1 MLALIGI
8 LTIAMLLYCI
18 MSKRLSPIV
27 ALIVIPVLGAII
39 ALYILP
45 LLHGATDVAALPH
58 YTVIPTMVAKGISK
72 LAPMAA
78 MFVFA
83 IIFFGVVSDAGM
95 FDPIIAKILKVV
107 GTSPKKIIIGTG
119 VLALIAHLDGNG
131 AVTFLITIPAM
142 LPLYDKLGIDKR
154 ILAGITALSAGVNFL
169 PWTGPTIRAASA
181 LDVTTHDLFTPLIPA
196 QICGLA
202 FMVFMG
208 WYWGRKEEKRLGL
221 VGTKSGAAISA
232 NEQTETV
239 SHFKPKE
246 LTEEERKLR
255 RPHLFWPNIIL
266 VVLVIAS
273 MVATKVPPVFSFMI
287 ACCLALTIN
296 YRKPAEQAARINAHA
311 KGALMMASILF
322 AAGAFTGIMS
332 ESGMIKAMATS
343 AGAFIPD
350 ALSSHIPFIVSLIA
364 MPLSLVFDPDSYYFG
379 IMPVIAHMGGF
390 PPIEVA
396 QASLL
401 GQMTTGFPVS
411 PLTPATFLLCSLS
424 GVDLADHQK
433 FSIPVLWAASVVM
446 AIGAILTG
454 VFPL

>member
-8 LTIAMLLYCI
+8 LTIATLLFCI

-27 ALIVIPVLGAII
+27 ALITIPILGAVV
-39 ALYILP
+39 ALYAVP
-45 LLHGATDVAALPH
+45 LFDGGQEIVPH
-58 YTVIPTMVAKGISK
+58 YTTIPKMVVAGIAK

-131 AVTFLITIPAM
+131 AVTFLITVPAM

-169 PWTGPTIRAASA
+169 PWTGPMIRAAAA
-181 LDVTTHDLFTPLIPA
+181 LDVSTHDLFTPLIPA

-208 WYWGRKEEKRLGL
+208 WYWGRKEERRLGL
-221 VGTKSGAAISA
+221 AGATAGA
-232 NEQTETV
+232 GGDENAVT
-239 SHFKPKE
+239 HFAPKE

-266 VVLVIAS
+266 VVLVITG
-273 MVATKVPPVFSFMI
+273 MVATKIPPVVIFMV
-287 ACCLALTIN
+287 ACCIALTLN
-296 YRKPAEQAARINAHA
+296 YRKPAEQSARINAHA

-322 AAGAFTGIMS
+322 AAGVFTGIMG
-332 ESGMIKAMATS
+332 ESGMLKAMAVS
-343 AGAFIPD
+343 AGHFVPD

-379 IMPVIAHMGGF
+379 IMPVVANIGGF

-411 PLTPATFLLCSLS
+411 PLTPATFLLCSLC
-424 GVDLADHQK
+424 GVDLADHQR
-433 FSIPVLWAASVVM
+433 FSIPVLWLASIVM
-446 AIGAILTG
+446 AVGAVVTG

>member
-8 LTIAMLLYCI
+8 LTIATLLFCI

-27 ALIVIPVLGAII
+27 ALITIPILGAVV
-39 ALYILP
+39 ALYAVP
-45 LLHGATDVAALPH
+45 LFDGGQEIVPH
-58 YTVIPTMVAKGISK
+58 YTTIPKMVVAGIAK

-131 AVTFLITIPAM
+131 AVTFLITVPAM

-169 PWTGPTIRAASA
+169 PWTGPMIRAAAA
-181 LDVTTHDLFTPLIPA
+181 LDVSTHDLFTPLIPA

-208 WYWGRKEEKRLGL
+208 WYWGRKEERRLRL
-221 VGTKSGAAISA
+221 AGATAGA
-232 NEQTETV
+232 GGDENAVT
-239 SHFKPKE
+239 HFAPKE
-246 LTEEERKLR
+246 LTEEEHKLR

-266 VVLVIAS
+266 VVLVITG
-273 MVATKVPPVFSFMI
+273 MVATKIPPVVIFMV
-287 ACCLALTIN
+287 ACCIALTLN
-296 YRKPAEQAARINAHA
+296 YRKPAEQSARINAHA

-322 AAGAFTGIMS
+322 AAGVFTGIMG
-332 ESGMIKAMATS
+332 ESGMLKAMAVS
-343 AGAFIPD
+343 AGHFVPD

-379 IMPVIAHMGGF
+379 IMPVVANIGGF

-411 PLTPATFLLCSLS
+411 PLTPATFLLCSLC
-424 GVDLADHQK
+424 GVDLADHQR
-433 FSIPVLWAASVVM
+433 FSIPVLWLASIVM
-446 AIGAILTG
+446 AIGAVVTG

>member
-8 LTIAMLLYCI
+8 LTIATLLFCI

-27 ALIVIPVLGAII
+27 ALITIPILGAVV
-39 ALYILP
+39 ALYAVP
-45 LLHGATDVAALPH
+45 LFDGGQEIVPH
-58 YTVIPTMVAKGISK
+58 YTTIPKMVVAGIAK

-131 AVTFLITIPAM
+131 AVTFLITVPAM

-169 PWTGPTIRAASA
+169 PWTGPMIRSAAA
-181 LDVTTHDLFTPLIPA
+181 LDVSTHDLFTPLIPA

-208 WYWGRKEEKRLGL
+208 WYWGRKEERRLGL
-221 VGTKSGAAISA
+221 AGATAGA
-232 NEQTETV
+232 GGDENAVT
-239 SHFKPKE
+239 HFAPKE

-266 VVLVIAS
+266 VVLVITG
-273 MVATKVPPVFSFMI
+273 MVATKIPPVVIFMV
-287 ACCLALTIN
+287 ACCIALTLN
-296 YRKPAEQAARINAHA
+296 YRKPAEQSARINAHA

-322 AAGAFTGIMS
+322 AAGVFTGIMG
-332 ESGMIKAMATS
+332 ESGMLKAMAVS
-343 AGAFIPD
+343 AGHFVPD

-379 IMPVIAHMGGF
+379 IMPVVANIGGF

-411 PLTPATFLLCSLS
+411 PLTPATFLLCSLC
-424 GVDLADHQK
+424 GVDLADHQR
-433 FSIPVLWAASVVM
+433 FSIPVLWLASIVM
-446 AIGAILTG
+446 AIGAVVTG

>member
-8 LTIAMLLYCI
+8 LTIATLLFCI

-27 ALIVIPVLGAII
+27 ALIIIPILGAVI
-39 ALYILP
+39 ALYIVP
-45 LLHGATDVAALPH
+45 LFQGGQEVLPH
-58 YTVIPTMVAKGISK
+58 YTAIPKMVVTGISK

-107 GTSPKKIIIGTG
+107 GTNPKRIIIGTG

-131 AVTFLITIPAM
+131 AVTFLITVPAM
-142 LPLYDKLGIDKR
+142 LPLYNKLGIDKR

-169 PWTGPTIRAASA
+169 PWTGPMIRASGA
-181 LDVTTHDLFTPLIPA
+181 LQVYTHDLFTPLIPA

-221 VGTKSGAAISA
+221 AGAGAGAVIGGE
-232 NEQTETV
+232 NEETAT
-239 SHFKPKE
+239 HFAPKE
-246 LTEEERKLR
+246 LTEEEQKLR
-255 RPHLFWPNIIL
+255 RPHLFWANITLVIL
-266 VVLVIAS
+266 VITG
-273 MVATKVPPVFSFMI
+273 MVATKIAPVVIFMV
-287 ACCLALTIN
+287 ACCIALTLN
-296 YRKPAEQAARINAHA
+296 YRKPAEQSARINAHA

-322 AAGAFTGIMS
+322 AAGVFTGIMG
-332 ESGMIKAMATS
+332 ESGMLKAMANS
-343 AGAFIPD
+343 AGHFVPD
-350 ALSSHIPFIVSLIA
+350 SLSSHIPFIVSLVA

-379 IMPVIAHMGGF
+379 IMPVVANIGGF
-390 PPIEVA
+390 PPIQVA

-433 FSIPVLWAASVVM
+433 FSIPILWLASIVM
-446 AIGAILTG
+446 AVGAMLTG
-454 VFPL
+454 VFPI

>member
-8 LTIAMLLYCI
+8 LTIATLLFCI

-27 ALIVIPVLGAII
+27 ALITIPILGAVV
-39 ALYILP
+39 ALYAVP
-45 LLHGATDVAALPH
+45 LFDGGQEIVPH
-58 YTVIPTMVAKGISK
+58 YTTIPKMVVAGIAK

-95 FDPIIAKILKVV
+95 FDPIIAKILKFV

-131 AVTFLITIPAM
+131 AVTFLITVPAM

-169 PWTGPTIRAASA
+169 PWTGPMIRAAAA
-181 LDVTTHDLFTPLIPA
+181 LDVSTHDLFTPLIPA

-208 WYWGRKEEKRLGL
+208 WYWGRKEERRLGL
-221 VGTKSGAAISA
+221 AGATAGA
-232 NEQTETV
+232 GGDENAVT
-239 SHFKPKE
+239 HFAPKE

-266 VVLVIAS
+266 VVLVITG
-273 MVATKVPPVFSFMI
+273 MVATKIPPVVIFMV
-287 ACCLALTIN
+287 ACCIALTLN
-296 YRKPAEQAARINAHA
+296 YRKPAEQSARINAHA

-322 AAGAFTGIMS
+322 AAGVFTGIMG
-332 ESGMIKAMATS
+332 ESGMLKAMAVS
-343 AGAFIPD
+343 AGHFVPD

-379 IMPVIAHMGGF
+379 IMPVVANIGGF

-411 PLTPATFLLCSLS
+411 PLTPATFLLCSLC
-424 GVDLADHQK
+424 GVDLADHQR
-433 FSIPVLWAASVVM
+433 FSIPVLWLASIVM
-446 AIGAILTG
+446 AIGAVVTG

>member
-8 LTIAMLLYCI
+8 LTIATLLFCI

-27 ALIVIPVLGAII
+27 ALITIPILGAVV
-39 ALYILP
+39 ALYAVP
-45 LLHGATDVAALPH
+45 LFDGGQEIVPH
-58 YTVIPTMVAKGISK
+58 YTTIPKMVVAGIAK

-131 AVTFLITIPAM
+131 AVTFLITVPAM

-169 PWTGPTIRAASA
+169 PWTGPMIRAAAA
-181 LDVTTHDLFTPLIPA
+181 LDVSTHDLFTPLIPA

-208 WYWGRKEEKRLGL
+208 WYWGRKEERRLGL
-221 VGTKSGAAISA
+221 AGATAGA
-232 NEQTETV
+232 GGDENAVT
-239 SHFKPKE
+239 HFAPKD

-266 VVLVIAS
+266 VVLVITG
-273 MVATKVPPVFSFMI
+273 MVATKIPPVVIFMV
-287 ACCLALTIN
+287 ACCIALTLN
-296 YRKPAEQAARINAHA
+296 YRKPAEQSARINAHA

-322 AAGAFTGIMS
+322 AAGVFTGIMG
-332 ESGMIKAMATS
+332 ESGMLKAMAVS
-343 AGAFIPD
+343 AGHFVPD

-379 IMPVIAHMGGF
+379 IMPVVANIGGF

-411 PLTPATFLLCSLS
+411 PLTPATFLLCSLC
-424 GVDLADHQK
+424 GVDLADHQR
-433 FSIPVLWAASVVM
+433 FSIPVLWLASIVM
-446 AIGAILTG
+446 AIGAVVTG

>member
-8 LTIAMLLYCI
+8 LTIATLLFCI

-27 ALIVIPVLGAII
+27 ALITIPILGAVV
-39 ALYILP
+39 ALYAVP
-45 LLHGATDVAALPH
+45 LFGGGQEIVPH
-58 YTVIPTMVAKGISK
+58 YTTIPKMVVAGIAK

-131 AVTFLITIPAM
+131 AVTFLITVPAM

-169 PWTGPTIRAASA
+169 PWTGPMIRAAAA
-181 LDVTTHDLFTPLIPA
+181 LDVSTHDLFTPLIPA

-208 WYWGRKEEKRLGL
+208 WYWGRKEERRLGL
-221 VGTKSGAAISA
+221 AGATASA
-232 NEQTETV
+232 GGDENAVT
-239 SHFKPKE
+239 HFAPKE

-266 VVLVIAS
+266 VVLVITG
-273 MVATKVPPVFSFMI
+273 MVATKIPPVVIFMV
-287 ACCLALTIN
+287 ACCIALTLN
-296 YRKPAEQAARINAHA
+296 YRKPAEQSARINAHA

-322 AAGAFTGIMS
+322 AAGVFTGIMG
-332 ESGMIKAMATS
+332 ESGMLKAMAVS
-343 AGAFIPD
+343 AGHFVPD

-379 IMPVIAHMGGF
+379 IMPVVANIGGF

-411 PLTPATFLLCSLS
+411 PLTPATFLLCSLC
-424 GVDLADHQK
+424 GVDLADHQR
-433 FSIPVLWAASVVM
+433 FSIPVLWLASIVM
-446 AIGAILTG
+446 AIGAVVTG

>member
-8 LTIAMLLYCI
+8 LTIATLLFCI

-27 ALIVIPVLGAII
+27 ALITIPILGAVV
-39 ALYILP
+39 ALYAVP
-45 LLHGATDVAALPH
+45 LFDGGQEIVPH
-58 YTVIPTMVAKGISK
+58 YTTIPKMVVAGIAK

-131 AVTFLITIPAM
+131 AVTFLITVPAM

-169 PWTGPTIRAASA
+169 PWTGPMIRAAAA
-181 LDVTTHDLFTPLIPA
+181 LDVSTHDLFTPLIPA

-208 WYWGRKEEKRLGL
+208 WYWGRKEERRLGL
-221 VGTKSGAAISA
+221 AGATAGA
-232 NEQTETV
+232 GGDENAVT
-239 SHFKPKE
+239 HFSPKE

-266 VVLVIAS
+266 VVLVITG
-273 MVATKVPPVFSFMI
+273 MVATKIPPVVIFMV
-287 ACCLALTIN
+287 ACCIALTLN
-296 YRKPAEQAARINAHA
+296 YRKPAEQSARINAHA

-322 AAGAFTGIMS
+322 AAGVFTGIMG
-332 ESGMIKAMATS
+332 ESGMLKAMAVS
-343 AGAFIPD
+343 AGHFVPD

-379 IMPVIAHMGGF
+379 IMPVVANIGGF

-411 PLTPATFLLCSLS
+411 PLTPATFLLCSLC
-424 GVDLADHQK
+424 GVDLADHQR
-433 FSIPVLWAASVVM
+433 FSIPVLWLASIVM
-446 AIGAILTG
+446 AIGAVVTG

>member
-8 LTIAMLLYCI
+8 LTIATLLFCI

-27 ALIVIPVLGAII
+27 ALITIPILGAVV
-39 ALYILP
+39 ALYAVP
-45 LLHGATDVAALPH
+45 LFDGGQEIVPH
-58 YTVIPTMVAKGISK
+58 YTTIPKMVVAGIAK

-131 AVTFLITIPAM
+131 AVTFLITVPAM

-169 PWTGPTIRAASA
+169 PWTGPMIRAAAA
-181 LDVTTHDLFTPLIPA
+181 LDVSTHDLFTPLIPA

-208 WYWGRKEEKRLGL
+208 WYWGRKEERRLGL
-221 VGTKSGAAISA
+221 AGGTAGAGGDENAV
-232 NEQTETV
+232 T
-239 SHFKPKE
+239 HFAPKE

-266 VVLVIAS
+266 VVLVITG
-273 MVATKVPPVFSFMI
+273 MVATKIPPVVIFMV
-287 ACCLALTIN
+287 ACCIALTLN
-296 YRKPAEQAARINAHA
+296 YRKPAEQSARINAHA

-322 AAGAFTGIMS
+322 AAGVFTGIMG
-332 ESGMIKAMATS
+332 ESGMLKAMAVS
-343 AGAFIPD
+343 AGHFVPD

-379 IMPVIAHMGGF
+379 IMPVVANIGGF

-411 PLTPATFLLCSLS
+411 PLTPATFLLCSLC
-424 GVDLADHQK
+424 GVDLADHQR
-433 FSIPVLWAASVVM
+433 FSIPVLWLASIVM
-446 AIGAILTG
+446 AIGAVVTG

>member
-8 LTIAMLLYCI
+8 LTIATLLFCI

-27 ALIVIPVLGAII
+27 ALIIIPILGAVA
-39 ALYILP
+39 ALYIVP
-45 LLHGATDVAALPH
+45 LCQSGLGAMPD
-58 YTVIPTMVAKGISK
+58 YTTIPKMVLAGIGK

-131 AVTFLITIPAM
+131 AVTFLITVPAM

-169 PWTGPTIRAASA
+169 PWTGPMIRAAGA
-181 LDVTTHDLFTPLIPA
+181 LDVTTHELFTPLIPA

-221 VGTKSGAAISA
+221 TGSGAGASG
-232 NEQTETV
+232 EDTEAVT
-239 SHFKPKE
+239 HFAPKE

-266 VVLVIAS
+266 VILVILGMVITKIAPVVIF
-273 MVATKVPPVFSFMI
+273 MVA
-287 ACCLALTIN
+287 CCIALTLN
-296 YRKPAEQAARINAHA
+296 YRKPAEQSARINAHA

-322 AAGAFTGIMS
+322 AASVFTGIMS
-332 ESGMIKAMATS
+332 ESGMLKAMAVY
-343 AGAFIPD
+343 AGHYVPD
-350 ALSSHIPFIVSLIA
+350 ALSSHIPFIVSLVA

-379 IMPVIAHMGGF
+379 IMPVVANIGGF
-390 PPIEVA
+390 PPIQVA

-411 PLTPATFLLCSLS
+411 PLTPATFLLCSLC

-433 FSIPVLWAASVVM
+433 FCIPILWLASIVM
-446 AIGAILTG
+446 AIGAVLTG
-454 VFPL
+454 VFPI

>member
-8 LTIAMLLYCI
+8 LTIATLLFCI

-27 ALIVIPVLGAII
+27 ALITIPILGAVV
-39 ALYILP
+39 ALYAVP
-45 LLHGATDVAALPH
+45 LFDGGQEIVPH
-58 YTVIPTMVAKGISK
+58 YTTIPKMVVAGIAK

-131 AVTFLITIPAM
+131 AVTFLITVPAM

-169 PWTGPTIRAASA
+169 PWTGPMIRAAAA
-181 LDVTTHDLFTPLIPA
+181 LDVSTHDLFTPLIPA
-196 QICGLA
+196 QICGLT

-208 WYWGRKEEKRLGL
+208 WYWGRKEERRLGL
-221 VGTKSGAAISA
+221 AGATAGA
-232 NEQTETV
+232 GGDENAVT
-239 SHFKPKE
+239 HFAPKE

-266 VVLVIAS
+266 VVLVITG
-273 MVATKVPPVFSFMI
+273 MVATKIPPVVIFMV
-287 ACCLALTIN
+287 ACCIALTLN
-296 YRKPAEQAARINAHA
+296 YRKPAEQSARINAHA

-322 AAGAFTGIMS
+322 AAGVFTGIMG
-332 ESGMIKAMATS
+332 ESGMLKAMAVS
-343 AGAFIPD
+343 AGHFVPD

-379 IMPVIAHMGGF
+379 IMPVVANIGGF

-411 PLTPATFLLCSLS
+411 PLTPATFLLCSLC
-424 GVDLADHQK
+424 GVDLADHQR
-433 FSIPVLWAASVVM
+433 FSIPVLWLASIVM
-446 AIGAILTG
+446 AIGAVVTG